1 MKTDL
6 AAAHADDRLAGI
18 ERARRSVMADEKP
31 ANLATPVELQEREW
45 IADSWRRCLARSRSP
60 NQRLAFE
67 MLPAEQA
74 SRTLAANELLVKAGR
89 PVLEQLSRAIADMRY
104 FTILTSADG
113 VVVDANGP
121 IDRMDRRASLITRVG
136 VDLSEASIGT
146 SAISTALKELHPV
159 WLHRGEHFYTDMR
172 YYSCA
177 GAPIF
182 GPDGH
187 CAGMLDVT
195 GIEQPE
201 RTELIHLVA
210 QSAHSIENAMVLGQP
225 HALMVRLNWPGRV
238 LGDDADGIVCL
249 DADGVVIG
257 ANSIARQMVTQ
268 LVPDIGQT
276 LHCSELFALPY
287 ESLFDAARNEGQP
300 IEAPLWTGLR
310 LHALPLT
317 PGQNRTRR
325 LTRRD
330 NNDTA
335 MPLKD
340 VEIALIK
347 SAVEEAGGNV
357 MQAARK
363 LGISRATVYRKLG
376 LGQKK

>member
-1 MKTDL
+1 MMTNFP
-6 AAAHADDRLAGI
+6 AAFANDRLAGI
-18 ERARRSVMADEKP
+18 ERARRAVITEDKP
-31 ANLATPVELQEREW
+31 LSQVAPAELQEREW
-45 IADSWRRCLARSRSP
+45 IAQSWRRCLERSRSP
-60 NQRLAFE
+60 NQRLAFD
-67 MLPAEQA
+67 MLPDAEA
-74 SRTLAANELLVKAGR
+74 RRTLDANELLVQAGR
-89 PVLEQLSRAIADMRY
+89 PVLEHLSRAIADMRY
-104 FTILTSADG
+104 FTILTSANG

-121 IDRMDRRASLITRVG
+121 IDRMDRRAHLITRVG
-136 VDLSEASIGT
+136 VDLSEGSIGT

-201 RTELIHLVA
+201 RPELMHLVA
-210 QSAHSIENAMVLGQP
+210 QSAHSIENTMVLSRP
-225 HALMVRLNWPGRV
+225 HALVVRLNWPGRV
-238 LGDDADGIVCL
+238 MGDDADGIVCL
-249 DADGVVIG
+249 DANGVVVS

-268 LVPDIGQT
+268 LVPDVGQT
-276 LHCSELFALPY
+276 QHCSELFALPY
-287 ESLFDAARNEGQP
+287 ESLFDAARTDGQP

-310 LHALPLT
+310 LHALPLK
-317 PGQNRTRR
+317 PGQTRVRR
-325 LTRRD
+325 LTRQD
-330 NNDTA
+330 SNDTPLA
-335 MPLKD
+335 LKD

-347 SAVEEAGGNV
+347 SAVEEARGNV

-376 LGQKK
+376 LGRQK

>member
-1 MKTDL
+1 MTPI
-6 AAAHADDRLAGI
+6 AAAFANDRLAGI
-18 ERARRSVMADEKP
+18 ERARRAVITEDKP
-31 ANLATPVELQEREW
+31 LSQVAPAELQEREW
-45 IADSWRRCLARSRSP
+45 IAQSWRRCLERSRSP
-60 NQRLAFE
+60 NQRLAFD
-67 MLPAEQA
+67 MLPDAEA
-74 SRTLAANELLVKAGR
+74 RRTLEANELLVQAGR
-89 PVLEQLSRAIADMRY
+89 PVLEHLSRAIADMRY
-104 FTILTSADG
+104 FTILTSANG

-121 IDRMDRRASLITRVG
+121 IDRMDRRAHLITRVG
-136 VDLSEASIGT
+136 VDLSEGSIGT

-201 RTELIHLVA
+201 RPELMHLVA
-210 QSAHSIENAMVLGQP
+210 QSAHSIENAMVLSRP
-225 HALMVRLNWPGRV
+225 HALVVRLNWPGRV
-238 LGDDADGIVCL
+238 MGDDADGIVCL
-249 DADGVVIG
+249 DANGVVVS

-276 LHCSELFALPY
+276 QHCSELFALPY
-287 ESLFDAARNEGQP
+287 ESLFDAARTDGQP

-310 LHALPLT
+310 LHALPLK
-317 PGQNRTRR
+317 PGQTRVRR
-325 LTRRD
+325 LTRQD
-330 NNDTA
+330 NNDTPL
-335 MPLKD
+335 PLKD

-347 SAVEEAGGNV
+347 RAVEEAGGNV

-376 LGQKK
+376 LGRKK

>member
-1 MKTDL
+1 MTPI
-6 AAAHADDRLAGI
+6 AAAFANDRLAGI
-18 ERARRSVMADEKP
+18 ERARRAVITEDKP
-31 ANLATPVELQEREW
+31 LSQIAPAELQEREW
-45 IADSWRRCLARSRSP
+45 IAQSWRRCLERSRSP
-60 NQRLAFE
+60 NQRLAFD
-67 MLPAEQA
+67 MLPDAEA
-74 SRTLAANELLVKAGR
+74 RRTLEANELLVQAGR
-89 PVLEQLSRAIADMRY
+89 PVLEHLSRAIADMRY
-104 FTILTSADG
+104 FTILTSANG

-121 IDRMDRRASLITRVG
+121 IDRMDRRAHLITRVG
-136 VDLSEASIGT
+136 VDLSEGSIGT

-201 RTELIHLVA
+201 RPELMHLVA
-210 QSAHSIENAMVLGQP
+210 QSAHSIENAMVLSRP
-225 HALMVRLNWPGRV
+225 HALVVRLNWPGRV
-238 LGDDADGIVCL
+238 MGDDADGIVCL
-249 DADGVVIG
+249 DANGVVVS

-276 LHCSELFALPY
+276 QHCSELFALPY
-287 ESLFDAARNEGQP
+287 ESLFDAARTDGQP

-310 LHALPLT
+310 LHALPLK
-317 PGQNRTRR
+317 PGQTRVRR
-325 LTRRD
+325 LTRQD
-330 NNDTA
+330 NNDTPL
-335 MPLKD
+335 PLKD

-347 SAVEEAGGNV
+347 RAVEEAGGNV

-376 LGQKK
+376 LGRQK

>member
-1 MKTDL
+1 MMTNFP
-6 AAAHADDRLAGI
+6 AAFANDRLAGI
-18 ERARRSVMADEKP
+18 ERARRAVITEDKP
-31 ANLATPVELQEREW
+31 LSQVAPAELQEREW
-45 IADSWRRCLARSRSP
+45 IAQSWRRCLERSRSP
-60 NQRLAFE
+60 NQRLAFD
-67 MLPAEQA
+67 MLPDAEA
-74 SRTLAANELLVKAGR
+74 RRTLDANELLVQAGR
-89 PVLEQLSRAIADMRY
+89 PVLEHLSRAIADMRY
-104 FTILTSADG
+104 FTILTSANG

-121 IDRMDRRASLITRVG
+121 IDRMDRRAHLITRVG
-136 VDLSEASIGT
+136 VDLSEGSIGT

-201 RTELIHLVA
+201 RPELMHLVA
-210 QSAHSIENAMVLGQP
+210 QSAQSIENTMVLSRP
-225 HALMVRLNWPGRV
+225 HALVVRLNWPGRV
-238 LGDDADGIVCL
+238 MGDDADGIVCL
-249 DADGVVIG
+249 DANGVVVS

-268 LVPDIGQT
+268 LVPDVGQT
-276 LHCSELFALPY
+276 QHCSELFALPY
-287 ESLFDAARNEGQP
+287 ESLFDAARTDGQP

-310 LHALPLT
+310 LHALPLK
-317 PGQNRTRR
+317 PGQTRVRR
-325 LTRRD
+325 LTRQD
-330 NNDTA
+330 SNDTPL
-335 MPLKD
+335 PLKD

-347 SAVEEAGGNV
+347 SAVEEARGNV

-376 LGQKK
+376 LGRQK

>member
-1 MKTDL
+1 MTPI
-6 AAAHADDRLAGI
+6 AAAFANDRLAGI
-18 ERARRSVMADEKP
+18 ERARRAVITEDKP
-31 ANLATPVELQEREW
+31 LSQVAPAELQEREW
-45 IADSWRRCLARSRSP
+45 IAQSWRRCLERSRSP
-60 NQRLAFE
+60 NQRLAFD
-67 MLPAEQA
+67 MLPDAEA
-74 SRTLAANELLVKAGR
+74 RRTLEANELLVQAGR
-89 PVLEQLSRAIADMRY
+89 PVLEHLSRAIADMRY
-104 FTILTSADG
+104 FTILTSANG

-121 IDRMDRRASLITRVG
+121 IDRMDRRAHLITRVG
-136 VDLSEASIGT
+136 VDLSEGSIGT
-146 SAISTALKELHPV
+146 SAISTPAATLHPV

-201 RTELIHLVA
+201 RPELMHLVA
-210 QSAHSIENAMVLGQP
+210 QSAHSIENAMVLSRP
-225 HALMVRLNWPGRV
+225 HALVVRLNWPGRV
-238 LGDDADGIVCL
+238 MGDDADGIVCL
-249 DADGVVIG
+249 DANGVVVS

-276 LHCSELFALPY
+276 QHCSELFALPY
-287 ESLFDAARNEGQP
+287 ESLFDAARTDGQP

-310 LHALPLT
+310 LHALPLK
-317 PGQNRTRR
+317 PGQTRVRR
-325 LTRRD
+325 LTRQD
-330 NNDTA
+330 NNDTPL
-335 MPLKD
+335 PLKD

-347 SAVEEAGGNV
+347 RAVEEAGGNV

-376 LGQKK
+376 LGRKK

>member
-1 MKTDL
+1 MMTNFP
-6 AAAHADDRLAGI
+6 AAFANDRLAGI
-18 ERARRSVMADEKP
+18 ERARRAVITEDKP
-31 ANLATPVELQEREW
+31 LSQVAPAELQEREW
-45 IADSWRRCLARSRSP
+45 IAQSWRRCLERSRSP
-60 NQRLAFE
+60 NQRLAFD
-67 MLPAEQA
+67 MLPDAEA
-74 SRTLAANELLVKAGR
+74 RRTLDANELLVQAGR
-89 PVLEQLSRAIADMRY
+89 PVLEHLSRAIADMRY
-104 FTILTSADG
+104 FTILTSANG

-121 IDRMDRRASLITRVG
+121 IDRMDRRAHLITRVG
-136 VDLSEASIGT
+136 VDLSEGSIGT

-201 RTELIHLVA
+201 RPELMHLVA
-210 QSAHSIENAMVLGQP
+210 QSAQSIENTMVLSRP
-225 HALMVRLNWPGRV
+225 HALVVRLNWPGRV
-238 LGDDADGIVCL
+238 MGDDADGIVCL
-249 DADGVVIG
+249 DANGVVVS

-268 LVPDIGQT
+268 LVPDVGQT
-276 LHCSELFALPY
+276 QHCSELFALPY
-287 ESLFDAARNEGQP
+287 ESLFDAARTDGQP

-310 LHALPLT
+310 LHALPLK
-317 PGQNRTRR
+317 PGQTRVRR
-325 LTRRD
+325 LTRQD
-330 NNDTA
+330 SNDTPLA
-335 MPLKD
+335 LKD

-347 SAVEEAGGNV
+347 SAVEEARGNV

-376 LGQKK
+376 LGRQK

>member
-6 AAAHADDRLAGI
+6 AAANADDRLAGI
-18 ERARRSVMADEKP
+18 ERARRAVMADEKP

-249 DADGVVIG
+249 DADGVVVG

-268 LVPDIGQT
+268 LVPSDGQP

-287 ESLFDAARNEGQP
+287 ESLFDAARSEGQP
-300 IEAPLWTGLR
+300 IEAPLWSGLR
-310 LHALPLT
+310 LHALPLK
-317 PGQNRTRR
+317 PGQTRVRR
-325 LTRRD
+325 LPPLDRS
-330 NNDTA
+330 DTPL
-335 MPLKD
+335 PLKD

-347 SAVEEAGGNV
+347 RAVEDAQGNV
-357 MQAARK
+357 MQAARN

-376 LGQKK
+376 LGRPK

>member
-1 MKTDL
+1 MTPI
-6 AAAHADDRLAGI
+6 ATAFANDRLAGI
-18 ERARRSVMADEKP
+18 ERARRAVITEDKP
-31 ANLATPVELQEREW
+31 LSQIAPAELQEREW
-45 IADSWRRCLARSRSP
+45 IAQSWRRCLERSRSP
-60 NQRLAFE
+60 NQRLAFD
-67 MLPAEQA
+67 MLPDAEA
-74 SRTLAANELLVKAGR
+74 RRTLEANELLVQAGR
-89 PVLEQLSRAIADMRY
+89 PVLEHLSRAIADMRY
-104 FTILTSADG
+104 FTILTSANG

-121 IDRMDRRASLITRVG
+121 IDRMDRRAHLITRVG
-136 VDLSEASIGT
+136 VDLSEGSIGT

-201 RTELIHLVA
+201 RPELMHLVA
-210 QSAHSIENAMVLGQP
+210 QSAHSIENAMVLSRP
-225 HALMVRLNWPGRV
+225 HALVVRLNWPGRV
-238 LGDDADGIVCL
+238 MGDDADGIVCL
-249 DADGVVIG
+249 DANGVVVS

-276 LHCSELFALPY
+276 QHCSELFALPY
-287 ESLFDAARNEGQP
+287 ESLFDAARTDGQP

-310 LHALPLT
+310 LHALPLK
-317 PGQNRTRR
+317 PGQTRVRR
-325 LTRRD
+325 LTRQD
-330 NNDTA
+330 NNDTPL
-335 MPLKD
+335 PLKD

-347 SAVEEAGGNV
+347 RAVEEAGGNV

-376 LGQKK
+376 LGRQK

>member
-6 AAAHADDRLAGI
+6 AAANANDRLAGI
-18 ERARRSVMADEKP
+18 ERARRAVMAEEKP
-31 ANLATPVELQEREW
+31 ASLATPAELLEREW
-45 IADSWRRCLARSRSP
+45 IVASWRRCMERSRSP
-60 NQRLAFE
+60 NQRLAFD
-67 MLPAEQA
+67 MLPDEQA
-74 SRTLAANELLVKAGR
+74 RRTLDANERLVQAGR
-89 PVLEQLSRAIADMRY
+89 PVMEQLSRAIADMRY

-136 VDLSEASIGT
+136 VDLSEGSVGT

-182 GPDGH
+182 DPDGQ

-201 RTELIHLVA
+201 RPELVHLVA
-210 QSAHSIENAMVLGQP
+210 QSANSIENAMVLSRP

-238 LGDDADGIVCL
+238 MGDDADGMVCL
-249 DADGVVIG
+249 DADGMVVG

-268 LVPDIGQT
+268 LMTQPGQAA
-276 LHCSELFALPY
+276 HCSDLFALPY
-287 ESLFDAARNEGQP
+287 ESLFDAARTDGQP

-310 LHALPLT
+310 LHALPLK
-317 PGQNRTRR
+317 PGQTRVRR
-325 LTRRD
+325 LTQDHGPDRQR
-330 NNDTA
+330 
-335 MPLKD
+335 PLKE
-340 VEIALIK
+340 VEIDLIK
-347 SAVEEAGGNV
+347 NAVEEAGGNV
-357 MQAARK
+357 MAAARK

-376 LGQKK
+376 QGRTP

>member
-1 MKTDL
+1 MNDL
-6 AAAHADDRLAGI
+6 AAAQDTDRLAAI
-18 ERARRSVMADEKP
+18 ERARRALLDGHAPSQNMVSA
-31 ANLATPVELQEREW
+31 ELQQREW
-45 IADSWRRCLARSRSP
+45 IAESWQRCLDRSRSP
-60 NQRLAFE
+60 NQRLAFDV
-67 MLPAEQA
+67 LPAEQA
-74 SRTLAANELLVKAGR
+74 QRTLDANELLVQAGR

-113 VVVDANGP
+113 VVVGANGP
-121 IDRMDRRASLITRVG
+121 IDPMDRRASLITRVG
-136 VDLSEASIGT
+136 VDLSERSVGT

-201 RTELIHLVA
+201 RPELVHLVA
-210 QSAHSIENAMVLGQP
+210 QSALSIENAMVLQRP
-225 HALMVRLNWPGRV
+225 HALVIRLNWPGRAM
-238 LGDDADGIVCL
+238 GDDGDGLVCV
-249 DADGVVIG
+249 DRDGVVVG
-257 ANSIARQMVTQ
+257 ANSIARQMVTR
-268 LVPDIGQT
+268 LVPRKGPSM
-276 LHCSELFALPY
+276 HCSDLFAMPF
-287 ESLFDAARNEGQP
+287 ESLFDAAGRGGAP

-310 LHALPLT
+310 LQALALE
-317 PGQNRTRR
+317 PGQTSAQR
-325 LTRRD
+325 LPRHDHTD
-330 NNDTA
+330 VA

-347 SAVEEAGGNV
+347 SAVEEARGNV
-357 MQAARK
+357 MAAARK

-376 LGQKK
+376 LARQK

>member
-1 MKTDL
+1 MTPI
-6 AAAHADDRLAGI
+6 AAAFANDRLAGI
-18 ERARRSVMADEKP
+18 ERARRAVITEDKP
-31 ANLATPVELQEREW
+31 LSQVAPAELQEREW
-45 IADSWRRCLARSRSP
+45 IAQSWRRCLERSRSP
-60 NQRLAFE
+60 NQRLAFD
-67 MLPAEQA
+67 MLPDAEA
-74 SRTLAANELLVKAGR
+74 RRTLEANELLVQAGR
-89 PVLEQLSRAIADMRY
+89 PVLEHLSRAIADMRY
-104 FTILTSADG
+104 FTILTSANG

-121 IDRMDRRASLITRVG
+121 IDRMDRRAHLITRVG
-136 VDLSEASIGT
+136 VDLSEGSIGT

-201 RTELIHLVA
+201 RPELMHLVA
-210 QSAHSIENAMVLGQP
+210 QSAHSIENAMVLSRP
-225 HALMVRLNWPGRV
+225 HALVVRLNWPGRV
-238 LGDDADGIVCL
+238 MGDDADGIVCL
-249 DADGVVIG
+249 DANGVVVS

-276 LHCSELFALPY
+276 QHCSELFALPY
-287 ESLFDAARNEGQP
+287 ESLFDAARTDGQP

-310 LHALPLT
+310 LHALPLK
-317 PGQNRTRR
+317 PGQTRVRR
-325 LTRRD
+325 LTRQD
-330 NNDTA
+330 NNDTPL
-335 MPLKD
+335 PLKD

-347 SAVEEAGGNV
+347 RAVEEAGGNV

-376 LGQKK
+376 LGRQK

>member
-1 MKTDL
+1 MMTNFP
-6 AAAHADDRLAGI
+6 AAFANDRLAGI
-18 ERARRSVMADEKP
+18 ERARRAVITEDKP
-31 ANLATPVELQEREW
+31 LSQVAPAELQEREW
-45 IADSWRRCLARSRSP
+45 IAQSWRRCLERSRSP
-60 NQRLAFE
+60 NQRLAFD
-67 MLPAEQA
+67 MLPDAEA
-74 SRTLAANELLVKAGR
+74 RRTLDANELLVQAGR
-89 PVLEQLSRAIADMRY
+89 PVLEHLSRAIADMRY
-104 FTILTSADG
+104 FTILTSANG

-121 IDRMDRRASLITRVG
+121 IDRMDRRAHLITRVG
-136 VDLSEASIGT
+136 VDLSEGSIGT

-201 RTELIHLVA
+201 RPELMHLVA
-210 QSAHSIENAMVLGQP
+210 QSAHSIENTMVLSRP
-225 HALMVRLNWPGRV
+225 HALVVRLNWPGRV
-238 LGDDADGIVCL
+238 MGDDADGIVCL
-249 DADGVVIG
+249 DANGVVVS

-268 LVPDIGQT
+268 LVPDVGQT
-276 LHCSELFALPY
+276 QHCSELFALPY
-287 ESLFDAARNEGQP
+287 ESLFDAARTDGQP

-310 LHALPLT
+310 LHALPLK
-317 PGQNRTRR
+317 PGQTRVRR
-325 LTRRD
+325 LTRQD
-330 NNDTA
+330 SNDTPL
-335 MPLKD
+335 PLKD

-347 SAVEEAGGNV
+347 SAVEEARGNV

-376 LGQKK
+376 LGRQK

>member
-6 AAAHADDRLAGI
+6 AAANADDRLAGI
-18 ERARRSVMADEKP
+18 ERARRAVMADEKP
-31 ANLATPVELQEREW
+31 ANLATPVELHEREW
-45 IADSWRRCLARSRSP
+45 IADSWRRCLERSRSP

-136 VDLSEASIGT
+136 ADLSEASIGT

-182 GPDGH
+182 GPNGH

-249 DADGVVIG
+249 DADGMVVG

-268 LVPDIGQT
+268 LVPDVGQP

-287 ESLFDAARNEGQP
+287 ESLFDAARSEGQP
-300 IEAPLWTGLR
+300 IEAPLWSGLR
-310 LHALPLT
+310 LHALPLK
-317 PGQNRTRR
+317 PGQTRVRR
-325 LTRRD
+325 LTPQDRS
-330 NNDTA
+330 DTPL
-335 MPLKD
+335 PLKD

-347 SAVEEAGGNV
+347 RAVEDAQGNV
-357 MQAARK
+357 MQAARN

-376 LGQKK
+376 LGRQK